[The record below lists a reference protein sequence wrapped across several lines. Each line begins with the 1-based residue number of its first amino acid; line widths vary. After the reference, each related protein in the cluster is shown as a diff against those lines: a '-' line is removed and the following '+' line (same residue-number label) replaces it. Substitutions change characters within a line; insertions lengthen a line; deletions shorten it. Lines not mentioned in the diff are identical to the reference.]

1 MASLSPVLVGHE
13 LGQCKTALFLDKL
26 VLRHRLPE
34 LFSTGRS
41 WPTFLTL

>member
-13 LGQCKTALFLDKL
+13 LDHCKTGLFLDKR

-41 WPTFLTL
+41 WPTYLIL